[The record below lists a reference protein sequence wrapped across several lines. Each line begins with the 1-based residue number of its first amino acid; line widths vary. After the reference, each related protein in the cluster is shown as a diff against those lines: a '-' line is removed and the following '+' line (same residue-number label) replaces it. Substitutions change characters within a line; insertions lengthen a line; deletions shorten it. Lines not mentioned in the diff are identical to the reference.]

1 MRVLFVLAVLTLAGC
16 SLGIEPSPAL
26 SVAEPP
32 DLSRLAP
39 KIQETFKG
47 AKLLGSPRVSRLRR
61 APVTA
66 FGDWIVCLRGDSDDA
81 RVYALIISGNDIVD
95 YRLALM
101 IDACANETFA
111 PVPAAPLLK

>member
-1 MRVLFVLAVLTLAGC
+1 MRLGRELNSAATTGGVSRHGCRLPWKRDAAMRVLFVLAVLTLAGC
-16 SLGIEPSPAL
+16 SLGIEPPPAL

-47 AKLLGSPRVSRLRR
+47 AKLPGSPRVSRLRR

-66 FGDWIVCLRGDSDDA
+66 FGDWIV
-81 RVYALIISGNDIVD
+81 
-95 YRLALM
+95 
-101 IDACANETFA
+101 
-111 PVPAAPLLK
+111 